1 MTASFR
7 RTPDFNRRADL
18 IEAALDCIAELGVQ
32 GTTVRAVAA
41 HAGVSNGL
49 IRHHFASKDN
59 LMVEAYRRTIEI
71 ITGPPLAIIETEG
84 SAHEKL
90 RRFILASISGP
101 VAAPRVLSLWAT
113 FISQVPI
120 NPAFA
125 EVHRDKYL
133 AYRRACDHLI
143 GEVLTAEQRNPG
155 PSERQ
160 RLSIALNAVIDGLWL
175 EGCLSAEE
183 IDERL
188 QAETGIKTIES
199 LLDIKLG

>member
-1 MTASFR
+1 
-7 RTPDFNRRADL
+7 
-18 IEAALDCIAELGVQ
+18 
-32 GTTVRAVAA
+32 
-41 HAGVSNGL
+41 
-49 IRHHFASKDN
+49 
-59 LMVEAYRRTIEI
+59 
-71 ITGPPLAIIETEG
+71 ETEG

-101 VAAPRVLSLWAT
+101 VADPRVLSLWAT

-133 AYRRACDHLI
+133 AYRCACDHLI

-188 QAETGIKTIES
+188 QAETGIRTIES
-199 LLDIKLG
+199 LLDIKLA